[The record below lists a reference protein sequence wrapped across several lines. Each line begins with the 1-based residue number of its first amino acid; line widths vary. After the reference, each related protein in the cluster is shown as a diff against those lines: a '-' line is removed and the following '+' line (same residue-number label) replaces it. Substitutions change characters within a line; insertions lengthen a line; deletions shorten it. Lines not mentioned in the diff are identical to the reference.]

1 MLMKRTVKEI
11 TAMML
16 TLIAKIAK
24 ILFLL
29 VEIKRT
35 GIQIR
40 NQTFFSFCRVELLLM
55 FWAASWFW
63 VLNSTCTCGWH
74 LIIRR
79 KVDLINNCN
88 LNCRNRRAFLGCIL
102 TRSPG
107 RLLQS
112 EPDLSTI
119 CPSEF
124 EFTFLCWLQF

>member
-24 ILFLL
+24 ILFLV

-35 GIQIR
+35 
-40 NQTFFSFCRVELLLM
+40 VELLLM
-55 FWAASWFW
+55 FWGASWFW

-88 LNCRNRRAFLGCIL
+88 LNCRNRRAFLG
-102 TRSPG
+102 
-107 RLLQS
+107 
-112 EPDLSTI
+112 
-119 CPSEF
+119 
-124 EFTFLCWLQF
+124 